1 MTEEWHSVPAKST
14 HRIQSFLVYVTL
26 LLLAFLIGF
35 VPMWIKSRA
44 NAGSLADA
52 QRQLSLARMENNL
65 ASAAIDARR
74 GDYETAR
81 VAASEFFTVLR
92 TETSKGAD
100 SALSEEDIG
109 RLQPLLTRR
118 DEIITQLARGDATA
132 ADLLSDVYVSYRE
145 VVHQ

>member
-1 MTEEWHSVPAKST
+1 MTENWHSVPAKTT
-14 HRIQSFLVYVTL
+14 HRMRSFLIYVTL

-52 QRQLSLARMENNL
+52 RRQVSLARMENSL

-81 VAASEFFTVLR
+81 LAASEFFTVLR
-92 TETSKGAD
+92 TETNKGAD
-100 SALSEEDIG
+100 STLSEEEIG

-118 DEIITQLARGDATA
+118 DEIITQLARGDGTS